1 MLKNLP
7 STPEGL
13 IAWSWPEIASHYQE
27 LSDRSITTSNVEAWL
42 ADWSSIGE
50 RVEELHA
57 RLSVATTTDTADKE
71 AEGRMHQY
79 LDSIFPNVMAADE
92 KLKEK
97 LLASQLEPQGF
108 EIPLRNMRAEAELF
122 QSANLPLL
130 AEQQK
135 LCIQYDKIYGAQT
148 VNWEGEEITLTRL
161 AKNFQ
166 QPDRQRREEAW
177 KLKAMRQMADAQA
190 INVLWVKFMDIRAGI
205 AKNAG
210 KPSFREYAWQQKL
223 RFDYTPADC
232 KSFAN
237 AIEQVVVPA
246 ATRIYEKHKKKL
258 GLNSLRPW
266 DLVDGWYSRP
276 TGSATSPSLKPFA
289 SIDELKVGIS
299 AIFHKVDPVLGG
311 YFDTLLAEGLTDLA
325 NRKNKAPGAYCT
337 SFTSIRK
344 PFVFVNAV
352 GLPDDVT
359 TTLHESGHAFHIFE
373 AAGIPFFQQLVVP
386 MEFAEVASISMELLA
401 SPFLAKKDGGF
412 YSESEAA
419 RARVEHLE
427 GLILFWPFM
436 AVVDSFQQW
445 VYENP
450 AQGTEPAAC
459 NAKWDELWDRFLP
472 GVDWGGLEEVK
483 MTGWHRKLHIHQ
495 IPFYYVEYG
504 LAQLGAVQIFGNA
517 LKNKAGAV
525 AAYRKALALGGTVS
539 LPKLFATAGAKF
551 AFDPPLLETAVS
563 LMEKVIEELEGNI

>member
-13 IAWSWPEIASHYQE
+13 IGWSWPEMAPYYQE
-27 LSDRSITTSNVEAWL
+27 LASRSITASNGEAWL

-50 RVEELHA
+50 RVEELYA
-57 RLSVATTTDTADKE
+57 RLSVATSINTKDKATE
-71 AEGRMHQY
+71 ERMNQF
-79 LDSIFPNVMAADE
+79 LDNIFPNALAAE
-92 KLKEK
+92 QKLKEK
-97 LLASQLEPQGF
+97 LLASRLEPQGF
-108 EIPLRNMRAEAELF
+108 EMPLRKMRAEADLF
-122 QSANLPLL
+122 RSANLPLL

-135 LCIQYDKIYGAQT
+135 LAIQYDKIFGAQT

-166 QPDRQRREEAW
+166 QPDRHRREDTW
-177 KLKAMRQMADAQA
+177 KLKASRQLADAQA
-190 INVLWVKFMDIRAGI
+190 INELWAKFMDVRARI

-223 RFDYTPADC
+223 RFDYTPDDC

-246 ATRIYEKHKKKL
+246 ASRIYEKHKKSL
-258 GLNSLRPW
+258 GLASLRPW

-276 TGSATSPSLKPFA
+276 TGSAAAPILKPFE
-289 SIDELKVGIS
+289 SIDELKQGIS
-299 AIFHKVDPVLGG
+299 RIFHKVDPVLGG
-311 YFDTLLAEGLTDLA
+311 YFETMLAEGLTDLA
-325 NRKNKAPGAYCT
+325 NRKNKAPGAYCV

-352 GLPDDVT
+352 GKQEDVM

-373 AAGIPFFQQLVVP
+373 TAGIPYIQELAVP
-386 MEFAEVASISMELLA
+386 MEFAEVASMGMELLA
-401 SPFLAKKDGGF
+401 SPYLNRQNGGF
-412 YSESEAA
+412 YSESDAA
-419 RARVEHLE
+419 RARIEHLE

-436 AVVDSFQQW
+436 AVVDTFQQW

-450 AQGTEPAAC
+450 AMGTDPAAC
-459 NAKWDELWDRFLP
+459 NARWGELWDRFLP
-472 GVDWGGLEEVK
+472 GVDWSGLEEVK
-483 MTGWHRKLHIHQ
+483 VTGWHRKLHIHQ

-504 LAQLGAVQIFGNA
+504 LAQLGAVQLFGNA
-517 LKNKAGAV
+517 LKNQAGSV

-539 LPKLFATAGAKF
+539 LPQLFATAGARF
-551 AFDPPLLETAVS
+551 AFDSATVKTAVG
-563 LMEKVIEELEGNI
+563 LMEKVIGELEEEA